1 MKSSNLQIGPHNDR
15 RIDERPVP
23 EFAAHDQ
30 FADMTPAAR
39 ISAAI
44 EVLDDIIQRRR
55 PASDALKDWGLS
67 RRFAGSKD
75 RAAIASLVYDALRRK
90 ASSSFV
96 MGSETPRALLLG
108 MLARLRGLGLEEI
121 ASLCSGENHAPAPL
135 DGEEVDRLVA
145 LSLRGAPD
153 WVSADVPEWLWPAFT
168 SAFGPDAVAEGEA
181 LAGRAPID
189 IRANRLKTTREA
201 LMAELAHSSPEAG
214 AWSPDV
220 LRFQP
225 GHDGRGPS
233 LQAEPAFFAGGF
245 EIQDEGSQLVTLLAG
260 AKPGQ
265 TVIDLCAGA
274 GGKTLALAA
283 LMNNQGR
290 LFATDLDS
298 RRLAPLH
305 ERLARSG
312 ASIVEIRIPRSRGHE
327 PLADVEGQADLVLV
341 DAPCTGS
348 GTWRRNPDAKWRV
361 RPGALAERIKDQAEV
376 LARAGRLVKPGGRI
390 AYITCS
396 VLPDENDAAVS
407 AFLTKHGGFASVP
420 LAQLLSSPEGDFDL
434 LARFATIHGVQFS
447 PRRTGTDGFYLAC
460 VQREA

>member
-1 MKSSNLQIGPHNDR
+1 
-15 RIDERPVP
+15 
-23 EFAAHDQ
+23 
-30 FADMTPAAR
+30 MTPAAR

-44 EVLDDIIQRRR
+44 EVLQDIIERRR
-55 PASDALKDWGLS
+55 PAADSLKDWGLS

-90 ASSSFV
+90 ASSAHA
-96 MGSETPRALLLG
+96 MASEAPRALVLG
-108 MLARLRGLGLEEI
+108 MLAGLRGMGVSEI
-121 ASLCSGENHAPAPL
+121 AALCSGENHAPQPLSEDETALLTVFSSDDAPSH
-135 DGEEVDRLVA
+135 VQ
-145 LSLRGAPD
+145 
-153 WVSADVPEWLWPAFT
+153 ADVPEWLWPSFEA
-168 SAFGPDAVAEGEA
+168 AFGETAIAEGEA
-181 LAGRAPID
+181 LAARAPVD
-189 IRANRLKTTREA
+189 LRVNRLKASRDAVLED
-201 LMAELAHSSPEAG
+201 LDHLQPEQG
-214 AWSPDV
+214 PWSPDA

-233 LQAEPAFFAGGF
+233 LQTEPGFFAGHF

-260 AKPGQ
+260 AKPGE

-283 LMNNQGR
+283 LMANRGS
-290 LFATDLDS
+290 LYATDLDS

-305 ERLARSG
+305 DRVARSG
-312 ASIVEIRIPRSRGHE
+312 ASIVEVRIPRSRGHE
-327 PLADVEGQADLVLV
+327 PFADIAGQADLILV

-376 LARAGRLVKPGGRI
+376 LARAAKLVKPGGRI

-396 VLPDENDAAVS
+396 VLPEENDGAIR
-407 AFLTKHGGFASVP
+407 AFLARHPGFAPVAPIDVLTGAES
-420 LAQLLSSPEGDFDL
+420 DFSL
-434 LARFATIHGVQFS
+434 LARFATEYGLQLS

-460 VQREA
+460 LRRGD

>member
-1 MKSSNLQIGPHNDR
+1 
-15 RIDERPVP
+15 
-23 EFAAHDQ
+23 
-30 FADMTPAAR
+30 MTPAAR

-44 EVLDDIIQRRR
+44 EILADIIGRRR
-55 PASDALKDWGLS
+55 PAADALKDWGLS

-90 ASSSFV
+90 ASSGYA
-96 MGSETPRALLLG
+96 MASEEPRALVLG
-108 MLARLRGLGLEEI
+108 MLAGLRGLSVTEV
-121 ASLCSGENHAPAPL
+121 AALCSGENHAP
-135 DGEEVDRLVA
+135 DRLSDDETA
-145 LSLRGAPD
+145 LLTAFLAGDAPD
-153 WVSADVPEWLWPAFT
+153 WIQADVPEWLWPSFEA
-168 SAFGPDAVAEGEA
+168 AFGQGAVDEGKA
-181 LAGRAPID
+181 LAARAPID
-189 IRANRLKTTREA
+189 LRVNRLKASRREVA
-201 LMAELAHSSPEAG
+201 AALAHAQPEEG
-214 AWSPDV
+214 AWSPDA

-233 LQAEPAFFAGGF
+233 LQTEAPFFAGAF

-260 AKPGQ
+260 ARPGD

-283 LMNNQGR
+283 LMANRGN
-290 LFATDLDS
+290 LYATDLDG

-305 ERLARSG
+305 DRLARSG
-312 ASIVEIRIPRSRGHE
+312 AAIVEIRIPRSRGHE
-327 PLADVEGQADLVLV
+327 PLEDTAGKADLVLV

-376 LARAGRLVKPGGRI
+376 LARAARLVRPGGRI

-396 VLPDENDAAVS
+396 MLPEENDGAIR
-407 AFLTKHGGFASVP
+407 AFLGKTPGFAPVAPIDALKS
-420 LAQLLSSPEGDFDL
+420 AESDFSL
-434 LARFATIHGVQFS
+434 LARFATDFGLQLS

-460 VQREA
+460 LRRGD

>member
-1 MKSSNLQIGPHNDR
+1 
-15 RIDERPVP
+15 
-23 EFAAHDQ
+23 
-30 FADMTPAAR
+30 MTPAAR

-44 EVLDDIIQRRR
+44 EVLQDIVERRR
-55 PASDALKDWGLS
+55 PAADSLKDWGLS

-90 ASSSFV
+90 ASSSYA
-96 MGSETPRALLLG
+96 MASETPRALVLG
-108 MLARLRGLGLEEI
+108 MLAGLRGMGVAEI
-121 ASLCSGENHAPAPL
+121 AELCSGENHAPQPL
-135 DGEEVDRLVA
+135 SDDETALLTAFSVD
-145 LSLRGAPD
+145 GAPD
-153 WVSADVPEWLWPAFT
+153 WVQADVPEWLWPSFRAGLGE
-168 SAFGPDAVAEGEA
+168 AAIAEGEA
-181 LAGRAPID
+181 LAARAPID
-189 IRANRLKTTREA
+189 LRVNRLKAGRDA
-201 LMAELAHSSPEAG
+201 VLRDLAHLQPEPAP
-214 AWSPDV
+214 WSPDA

-233 LQAEPAFFAGGF
+233 LQTEPGFFAGAF

-260 AKPGQ
+260 ARPGQ

-283 LMNNQGR
+283 LMADRGS
-290 LFATDLDS
+290 LYATDLDS

-305 ERLARSG
+305 DRLARSG
-312 ASIVEIRIPRSRGHE
+312 AGIVEVRIPRSRGHE
-327 PLADVEGQADLVLV
+327 PFADIAGQVDLVLV

-396 VLPDENDAAVS
+396 VLPEENDEAIS
-407 AFLTKHGGFASVP
+407 AFLGKHPGFSV
-420 LAQLLSSPEGDFDL
+420 LAPIDVLKGAESDFSL
-434 LARFATIHGVQFS
+434 LARFGTAHGLQLS

-460 VQREA
+460 LRRGD

>member
-1 MKSSNLQIGPHNDR
+1 
-15 RIDERPVP
+15 
-23 EFAAHDQ
+23 
-30 FADMTPAAR
+30 MTPAAR

-75 RAAIASLVYDALRRK
+75 RAAIATLVYDALRRK
-90 ASSSFV
+90 FSSGFA
-96 MGSETPRALLLG
+96 MGEESPRALVLG
-108 MLARLRGLGLEEI
+108 MLTGVRGLEMEEI
-121 ASLCSGENHAPAPL
+121 AELCSGENHAPAPL
-135 DGEEVDRLVA
+135 TEHEARKLITFDLDA
-145 LSLRGAPD
+145 APD
-153 WVSADVPEWLWPAFT
+153 WIRADVPEWLWPSFAASF
-168 SAFGPDAVAEGEA
+168 AAEAVAEGEA

-189 IRANRLKTTREA
+189 IRVNRLKASRDKI
-201 LMAELAHSSPEAG
+201 LHDLAHLSPEPG
-214 AWSPDV
+214 AWSPDAV
-220 LRFQP
+220 RFFP
-225 GHDGRGPS
+225 GPDGRGPS
-233 LQAEPAFFAGGF
+233 LQSEAGFFEGAF

-260 AKPGQ
+260 ARPGD

-283 LMNNQGR
+283 LMGNRGR

-305 ERLARSG
+305 DRLARSG
-312 ASIVEIRIPRSRGHE
+312 AANVEIRVPRNRGHE
-327 PLADVEGQADLVLV
+327 ALSDVMGEADLVLV

-376 LARAGRLVKPGGRI
+376 LARAARLVKPGGRI

-396 VLPDENDAAVS
+396 VLPEENDGAVE
-407 AFLTKHGGFASVP
+407 AFLARHPGFAALPVEAV
-420 LAQLLSSPEGDFDL
+420 LASDEGDFAL
-434 LARFATIHGVQFS
+434 QARFATRFGLQSS
-447 PRRTGTDGFYLAC
+447 PHRTGTDGFYLAC
-460 VQREA
+460 VKRGD

>member
-1 MKSSNLQIGPHNDR
+1 
-15 RIDERPVP
+15 
-23 EFAAHDQ
+23 
-30 FADMTPAAR
+30 MTPAAR

-90 ASSSFV
+90 ASSAFV
-96 MGSETPRALLLG
+96 MGSETPRALLFG

-121 ASLCSGENHAPAPL
+121 AALCSGESHAPAPL
-135 DGEEVDRLVA
+135 EGEEVDRLVA
-145 LSLRGAPD
+145 LSLAGAPD
-153 WVSADVPEWLWPAFT
+153 WVRADVPEWLWPAFAT
-168 SAFGPDAVAEGEA
+168 AFGTDAVAEGEA
-181 LAGRAPID
+181 LAARAPID
-189 IRANRLKTTREA
+189 IRTNRLKTTRDVLLA
-201 LMAELAHSSPEAG
+201 DLAHADPEAG
-214 AWSPDV
+214 TWSPDA

-225 GHDGRGPS
+225 GQDGRGPS
-233 LQAEPAFFAGGF
+233 LQSEPTFFAGGF

-327 PLADVEGQADLVLV
+327 PLADVQGQVDLVLV

-361 RPGALAERIKDQAEV
+361 RPGALGERIKDQAEV

-396 VLPDENDAAVS
+396 VLPDENDAAIS
-407 AFLTKHGGFASVP
+407 AFLTRHGGFAPVP
-420 LAQLLSSPEGDFDL
+420 LAQVLASEEGDFSRL
-434 LARFATIHGVQFS
+434 SRFATMHGVQFS

-460 VQREA
+460 VQRGA